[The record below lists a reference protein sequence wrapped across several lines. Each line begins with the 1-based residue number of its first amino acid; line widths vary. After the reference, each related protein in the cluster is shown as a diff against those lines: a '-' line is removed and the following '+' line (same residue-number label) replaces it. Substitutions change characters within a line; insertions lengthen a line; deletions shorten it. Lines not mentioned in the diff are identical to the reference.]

1 MRIKI
6 ISKVS
11 IALTCILLLTESVS
25 AQLFYFSPITQSA
38 AIGDSHTSRLNIEAF
53 NNFLFT
59 ISAEKSLANRNLAP
73 MLTLPM
79 PDGKMAKFYVW
90 ENLVMEPGLAGRF
103 PEIKTFAGLGI
114 DDPYATVR
122 FEFNPYFGFS
132 AQVLSIK
139 GDVYIEAFERGNE
152 TQYISYYAKDDRRT
166 SFLCNVVKDSAWEN
180 GNLQLNGG
188 ICRGNQIYTYRLAVA
203 CTGEYATAVC
213 LPAAPSVAATMASIV
228 TTINRV
234 NGIYE
239 KELSMRFLL
248 ISNNNLLVHLN
259 PASDPYTNGNANLML
274 NENQS
279 TIDNVIGFNN
289 YDVGIAFHTGNN
301 SSSVIY
307 SVCNSPN
314 KAKAVTG
321 LPNPTGD
328 LFDVDKVAHNLA
340 HLFGASDSHNSSDP
354 TCSGGPSVGVE
365 PGSGTTIM
373 ASAGSCGSDNL
384 QPQADPYFHSYSFNQ
399 ITEFINTSVAS
410 CRGVIT
416 TGNNPPR
423 ITSMPPFFNI
433 PINTPFTLRA
443 TAVDDDGDPITYC

>member
-139 GDVYIEAFERGNE
+139 GGIEVIRGGL
-152 TQYISYYAKDDRRT
+152 
-166 SFLCNVVKDSAWEN
+166 FPVVITP
-180 GNLQLNGG
+180 LQL
-188 ICRGNQIYTYRLAVA
+188 
-203 CTGEYATAVC
+203 ATEV
-213 LPAAPSVAATMASIV
+213 L
-228 TTINRV
+228 IN
-234 NGIYE
+234 
-239 KELSMRFLL
+239 
-248 ISNNNLLVHLN
+248 
-259 PASDPYTNGNANLML
+259 
-274 NENQS
+274 
-279 TIDNVIGFNN
+279 
-289 YDVGIAFHTGNN
+289 
-301 SSSVIY
+301 SVI
-307 SVCNSPN
+307 
-314 KAKAVTG
+314 
-321 LPNPTGD
+321 
-328 LFDVDKVAHNLA
+328 
-340 HLFGASDSHNSSDP
+340 
-354 TCSGGPSVGVE
+354 
-365 PGSGTTIM
+365 
-373 ASAGSCGSDNL
+373 
-384 QPQADPYFHSYSFNQ
+384 
-399 ITEFINTSVAS
+399 
-410 CRGVIT
+410 
-416 TGNNPPR
+416 
-423 ITSMPPFFNI
+423 
-433 PINTPFTLRA
+433 
-443 TAVDDDGDPITYC
+443 